1 MSKEIKQLSLHQKW
15 EMDIEAAK
23 KGGTML
29 YLQRQ
34 CEYCKYNKKIRQKTV
49 KSISEMNVNHH
60 MLGNARKSVLNSS
73 MPYC

>member
-34 CEYCKYNKKIRQKTV
+34 CEY
-49 KSISEMNVNHH
+49 
-60 MLGNARKSVLNSS
+60 
-73 MPYC
+73 